1 MRELPPVLVLH
12 TNADFVK
19 PSRAVVQ
26 ATCEKLCELPQTDVA
41 RAAARHGIVIPLGT
55 RPTRKH
61 FLDSFCHRLA
71 YTMQQMALDTL
82 KTILGGPANAVHVLV
97 LVSLTDA
104 VGNACSYPEFVA
116 QSNIV
121 HQVDGTDTGS
131 VVGNFTDIVLL
142 LLLLLCSSPGVPT
155 PSHHAHCLLVPL
167 PPGACRAASAQQQRH
182 ECGCRHCSSCGHGR
196 CLV

>member
-1 MRELPPVLVLH
+1 MVICCHCDTWNRCQNSSPVEIKPGICASCSSVLVLC
-12 TNADFVK
+12 TNADFRK
-19 PSRAVVQ
+19 PSRAAVQ

-41 RAAARHGIVIPLGT
+41 RVAARHGIVIPLGT

-104 VGNACSYPEFVA
+104 VGNACSYPEFVS

-121 HQVDGTDTGS
+121 HQVGGTGTGS
-131 VVGNFTDIVLL
+131 LWE
-142 LLLLLCSSPGVPT
+142 
-155 PSHHAHCLLVPL
+155 SHLVTY
-167 PPGACRAASAQQQRH
+167 
-182 ECGCRHCSSCGHGR
+182 
-196 CLV
+196 